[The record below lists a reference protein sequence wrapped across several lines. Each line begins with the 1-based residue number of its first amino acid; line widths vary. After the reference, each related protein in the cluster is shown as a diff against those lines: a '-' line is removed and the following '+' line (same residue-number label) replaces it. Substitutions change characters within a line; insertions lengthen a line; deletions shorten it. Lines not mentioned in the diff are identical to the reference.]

1 MLPTIEPSIAT
12 CATSFSRIA
21 ESLDVP
27 TAAIDG
33 LLAELPVGVLLV
45 DRDGRAVYAN
55 SAARALQIERLEPV
69 QWAITRALLTEDA
82 VREDEI
88 EIATPGRPKRW
99 LSVHVVP
106 TRLAGFGVNAAFVLL
121 SDVTARTQMNAWNPV
136 IETLVAL

>member
-12 CATSFSRIA
+12 CATSFSQIA

-27 TAAIDG
+27 TPAIDS

-45 DRDGRAVYAN
+45 DRAGRAVYAN

-106 TRLAGFGVNAAFVLL
+106 IRLAGFGVNAAFVLL